1 MKRSSQIEQL
11 RELEEKLRDAEPGR
25 SLWAGLADVIADAM
39 FVMDEDRR
47 IIYWS
52 RRAEE
57 MTGFTTADVLGK
69 NCCAD
74 ERCNNCLK
82 GCQLF
87 QEGEMSR
94 HEGIFATKDGR
105 VIPVLKNGLLFR
117 NSSGKILGAVETI
130 RDISVEEQTSQKL
143 AREQVRFDSQKRLLE
158 SVISTVAEGAVA
170 IDCDL
175 QIVSFSR
182 QASEITGVAVEDAI
196 GAKCCDVLKNPLCE
210 EQCPMQHLTEH
221 RNKQPGLPTRISGA
235 GGDSIPVTES
245 VVPIFLEGRLNG
257 GIIILRDMRAE
268 EKLALEQMR
277 SGQLDE
283 MIGRSGG
290 MQNIFYLIDRLADLD
305 TPACLVGE
313 QGTGRDIVART
324 LHRKSVRAEA
334 PLRSIDCGLLP
345 EHLLESEFFGHL
357 KGAMP
362 GAVRDK
368 VGQLEL
374 AHRGTLYVAQA
385 EKLPRPLQE
394 KLVGFLE
401 SGEFHKVGG
410 QTTISSDV
418 RLICAFNEDV
428 RSLADEGRFSPELLG
443 ALGEIVIDIPPLRD
457 RRLDIELLVA
467 HFLKSQEV
475 SGMGEAP
482 TKKISAGALRAL
494 VRYPWPGNVLELRNV
509 LDYAVSVC
517 SGATIN
523 LNDLPPEIISSLV
536 PSDDS
541 GEDDERTRILRAL
554 EETHWRRSEAA
565 QALGMDRST
574 LWRKMKSFGL
584 C

>member
-1 MKRSSQIEQL
+1 MKNSTQVEQL
-11 RELEEKLRDAEPGR
+11 RVLEKQLQDSYPSR
-25 SLWAGLADVIADAM
+25 SLWAGLADVIPDAM

-52 RRAEE
+52 GRAEE
-57 MTGFTTADVLGK
+57 MTGFTPGDVLGK

-74 ERCNNCLK
+74 ERCNNCAK
-82 GCQLF
+82 GCPLF
-87 QEGEMSR
+87 QEGEMDNL
-94 HEGIFATKDGR
+94 EGIFATKDGR

-117 NSSGKILGAVETI
+117 NRRGRILGAVETI
-130 RDISVEEQTSQKL
+130 RDISIEEQTSQAL

-158 SVISTVAEGAVA
+158 SVIGAVSEGAVA
-170 IDCDL
+170 IDREL
-175 QIVSFSR
+175 QIISFSR
-182 QASEITGVAVEDAI
+182 QAAEITGVAVEDAI
-196 GAKCCDVLKNPLCE
+196 GAKCCDILKNPLCE
-210 EQCPMQHLTEH
+210 EQCPMQHLADH
-221 RNKQPGLPTRISGA
+221 RTRQPGLPTRISGA

-245 VVPIFLEGRLNG
+245 VVPIFMEGKLSG

-283 MIGRSGG
+283 MIGRSSA
-290 MQNIFYLIDRLADLD
+290 MQNIFYLIDRLAEID
-305 TPACLVGE
+305 TPVCLVGE
-313 QGTGRDIVART
+313 AGTGRDIVART
-324 LHRKSVRAEA
+324 LHRKSVRSEGQ
-334 PLRSIDCGLLP
+334 LRSIDCGLLP
-345 EHLLESEFFGHL
+345 DHLLESEFFGHL
-357 KGAMP
+357 KGALP

-374 AHRGTLYVAQA
+374 AHRGTLYVAQV
-385 EKLPRPLQE
+385 EKLPLALQK
-394 KLVGFLE
+394 KLVQFLAN
-401 SGEFHKVGG
+401 GKFKKVGG
-410 QTTISSDV
+410 KTSIESDV
-418 RLICAFNEDV
+418 RMICAFSDDFE
-428 RSLADEGRFSPELLG
+428 SLVEEGSITRELYDAVCG
-443 ALGEIVIDIPPLRD
+443 IVIKIPPLRD
-457 RRLDIELLVA
+457 RRLDIELLVV
-467 HFLKSQEV
+467 HFLKGQDV
-475 SGMGEAP
+475 SGMGEIQ

-494 VRYPWPGNVLELRNV
+494 VRYPWPGNVRELRNV

-517 SGATIN
+517 SGTTIN

>member
-1 MKRSSQIEQL
+1 MNDSTQVEQL
-11 RELEEKLRDAEPGR
+11 RTLEKKLRDAYPSR
-25 SLWAGLADVIADAM
+25 SLWAGLAEVIPDAM

-52 RRAEE
+52 RRAKEL
-57 MTGFTTADVLGK
+57 TGFEPDDVLGR

-74 ERCNNCLK
+74 ERCNNCPK
-82 GCQLF
+82 GCPLF
-87 QEGEMSR
+87 QEGAMNNR
-94 HEGIFATKDGR
+94 EGIFATKDGR
-105 VIPVLKNGLLFR
+105 VLPVLKNGLLFR
-117 NSSGKILGAVETI
+117 NRRGRVLGAVETI
-130 RDISVEEQTSQKL
+130 RDISEEEKTSQDL
-143 AREQVRFDSQKRLLE
+143 AREQVRFESQKRLME
-158 SVISTVAEGAVA
+158 SVIGAVAEGAVA
-170 IDCDL
+170 IDSDL
-175 QIVSFSR
+175 NIISFSR
-182 QASEITGVAVEDAI
+182 QASEISGVAMEDAI
-196 GAKCCDVLKNPLCE
+196 GSRCCDVLKNPLCE
-210 EQCPMQHLTEH
+210 EQCPMQHLAES
-221 RNKQPGLPTRISGA
+221 RKRQPGLPTRISGA
-235 GGDSIPVTES
+235 GGDSIPITET
-245 VVPIFLEGRLNG
+245 VVPIYMEGKLNG

-283 MIGRSGG
+283 MIGRSAS
-290 MQNIFYLIDRLADLD
+290 MQDIFYLIDRLSEMD
-305 TPACLVGE
+305 TPVCLVGE
-313 QGTGRDIVART
+313 TGTGRDIVART
-324 LHRKSVRAEA
+324 LHRKSVRAEGQ
-334 PLRSIDCGLLP
+334 LRSIDCGLLP

-357 KGAMP
+357 QGALP

-374 AHRGTLYVAQA
+374 AHRGTLYVAQV
-385 EKLPRPLQE
+385 EKLPETLQE
-394 KLVGFLE
+394 KLVGFLA
-401 SGEFHKVGG
+401 SGEFSKIGG
-410 QTTISSDV
+410 KTTIKSDV
-418 RLICAFNEDV
+418 RLICAFNEDFQ
-428 RSLADEGRFSPELLG
+428 SLVDEGHFNKELYDAISG
-443 ALGEIVIDIPPLRD
+443 VVINIPPLRD

-475 SGMGEAP
+475 SGLAEGQ

-494 VRYPWPGNVLELRNV
+494 VRYPWPENVRELRNV

-536 PSDDS
+536 PKDDS

>member
-1 MKRSSQIEQL
+1 MNNSTQIEQL
-11 RELEEKLRDAEPGR
+11 RTLEKKLQDSYPSR

-47 IIYWS
+47 IIFWS
-52 RRAEE
+52 RRAEK
-57 MTGFTTADVLGK
+57 MTGFTPGDVLGK

-74 ERCNNCLK
+74 ERCNNCAK
-82 GCQLF
+82 GCPLF
-87 QEGEMSR
+87 QEGEMIGK
-94 HEGIFATKDGR
+94 EGIFATKDGR

-117 NSSGKILGAVETI
+117 NRRGRVLGAVETI
-130 RDISVEEQTSQKL
+130 RDISIEMETSQNL
-143 AREQVRFDSQKRLLE
+143 AREQVRLESQKRLLE
-158 SVISTVAEGAVA
+158 SVVGAMAEGAVA
-170 IDCDL
+170 IDIDL
-175 QIVSFSR
+175 EIMSFSI
-182 QASEITGVAVEDAI
+182 QASEITGVSVGDAI
-196 GAKCCDVLKNPLCE
+196 GAKCCDIMKNPLCE
-210 EQCPMQHLTEH
+210 EQCPMKQLAEH
-221 RNKQPGLPTRISGA
+221 RKRQPGLPTRIIGA

-245 VVPIFLEGRLNG
+245 VVPIFMEGKLSG

-268 EKLALEQMR
+268 EKLALEQIR

-283 MIGRSGG
+283 MIGRSGA
-290 MQNIFYLIDRLADLD
+290 MQDIFYLIDRLSEID
-305 TPACLVGE
+305 TPVCLVGE
-313 QGTGRDIVART
+313 TGTGRDIVAHT
-324 LHRKSVRAEA
+324 LHRKSVRSEGQ
-334 PLRSIDCGLLP
+334 LRSIDCGLLP

-357 KGAMP
+357 KGSLP

-374 AHRGTLYVAQA
+374 AHRGTLYVAQV
-385 EKLPRPLQE
+385 EKLAKSMQQKLLRFLQT
-394 KLVGFLE
+394 
-401 SGEFHKVGG
+401 GEFKKVGG
-410 QTTISSDV
+410 KTSIKSDV
-418 RLICAFNEDV
+418 RLICAFNEDFETLV
-428 RSLADEGRFSPELLG
+428 DGGHFGKDLFDAVCG
-443 ALGEIVIDIPPLRD
+443 IVINIPPLRD

-467 HFLKSQEV
+467 HFLKSQAV
-475 SGMGEAP
+475 TGIGATL

-494 VRYPWPGNVLELRNV
+494 VRYPWPGNVRELRNV

-517 SGATIN
+517 SGSTIN

-536 PSDDS
+536 PNDDS